1 VNRAALLSW
10 EGLAPTTVYRATEVV
25 DGQASRAGSSSRRR
39 AASRRRLLLHF
50 GRQGH
55 SGAEQSAGFRS
66 MLMARPRAAR
76 RPRIGLALAGGGPLG
91 AIYEIGVLAAL
102 AEALRGVDLNE
113 MEVYV
118 GVSAGSFI
126 AAGLANGYTPHDLSR
141 VFIEETK
148 SEDRFDPAL
157 LLKPAL
163 REYGRRVVSLPPLL
177 LEALWEYAMRPGNPL
192 AALQRL
198 ARALP
203 TGLFDGEQIDR
214 YLSRIFSSPGRSN
227 DFRKLRHKLYIVAA
241 ELDTGESVAFG
252 APGVDHVPISR
263 AVQASSALPGL
274 FPPVDI
280 GGHFFVDG
288 ALRKTLHASVALAH
302 GVDLLLCV
310 NPLVPFYARQHSLGE
325 AGQRRRDHRLEKL
338 VEGGLPVVLAQ
349 TYRAIIHSRL
359 DAGMERY
366 KTAYPDSDIV
376 LFQPNRSDADMFF
389 TNLFSYSG
397 RHRLCEHAYQKM
409 RRELWERRH
418 ELGPKLAK
426 HGITI
431 DAAVLREE
439 KRTLVKSLR
448 RRRSYQL
455 DTEASQTAR
464 SLAATLDDL
473 QRWLAGHGLA

>member
-1 VNRAALLSW
+1 
-10 EGLAPTTVYRATEVV
+10 
-25 DGQASRAGSSSRRR
+25 
-39 AASRRRLLLHF
+39 
-50 GRQGH
+50 
-55 SGAEQSAGFRS
+55 
-66 MLMARPRAAR
+66 MARADSRS
-76 RPRIGLALAGGGPLG
+76 RPRIGIALAGGGPLG

-102 AEALRGVDLNE
+102 AEALQGFDFTDA
-113 MEVYV
+113 EVYV

-126 AAGLANGYTPHDLSR
+126 AAGLANGFTPQALSR
-141 VFIEETK
+141 LFIEDTH

-157 LLKPAL
+157 LLRPAL
-163 REYGRRVVSLPPLL
+163 REYGRRLAALPPLVAGAAWVYL
-177 LEALWEYAMRPGNPL
+177 TRPGN
-192 AALQRL
+192 ALGALERL
-198 ARALP
+198 GRALP
-203 TGLFDGEQIDR
+203 TGLFDGDQIDR
-214 YLSRIFSSPGRSN
+214 YLARIFAGPGRTN
-227 DFRKLRHKLYIVAA
+227 DFRRLRQKLYIVAA

-280 GGHFFVDG
+280 GGHYFVDG

-302 GVDLLLCV
+302 GVDLLICV
-310 NPLVPFYARQHSLGE
+310 NPLVPYYARRHSLGE
-325 AGQRRRDHRLEKL
+325 GGRRHRDHRLEKL

-366 KTAYPDSDIV
+366 KTAYPDTDIV

-418 ELGPKLAK
+418 ELAPRLAR
-426 HGITI
+426 HGIGI
-431 DAAVLREE
+431 DAAVLRDE
-439 KRTLVKSLR
+439 KRTLVRSLR
-448 RRRSYQL
+448 RQREYRIDSAARR
-455 DTEASQTAR
+455 TAR
-464 SLAATLDDL
+464 ALSHTLDDL
-473 QRWLAGHGLA
+473 QRWLAGHGFA

>member
-1 VNRAALLSW
+1 
-10 EGLAPTTVYRATEVV
+10 
-25 DGQASRAGSSSRRR
+25 
-39 AASRRRLLLHF
+39 
-50 GRQGH
+50 
-55 SGAEQSAGFRS
+55 
-66 MLMARPRAAR
+66 MARAMSKR

-91 AIYEIGVLAAL
+91 AVYEIGVLAAL
-102 AEALRGVDLNE
+102 SEALHGVDLND

-126 AAGLANGYTPHDLSR
+126 AAGLANGYSPHDLSR
-141 VFIEETK
+141 LFVEEAK
-148 SEDRFDPAL
+148 AADRFDPAL
-157 LLKPAL
+157 LLRPAL
-163 REYGRRVVSLPPLL
+163 REYAKRLVSLPPLL
-177 LEALWEYAMRPGNPL
+177 VGAAWESVLHPGDVLGSLE
-192 AALQRL
+192 RL
-198 ARALP
+198 GRALP
-203 TGLFDGEQIDR
+203 TGLFDGDQIDR
-214 YLSRIFSSPGRSN
+214 YLSRIFAAPGRSN
-227 DFRKLRHKLYIVAA
+227 DFRKLKQKLYIVAA

-288 ALRKTLHASVALAH
+288 ALRKTLHASVALQH

-310 NPLVPFYARQHSLGE
+310 NPLVPFYARHHSLGE
-325 AGQRRRDHRLEKL
+325 GGQRRRDHKLEKL

-366 KTAYPDSDIV
+366 KTAFPHTDIV

-418 ELGPKLAK
+418 ELAPKLAR
-426 HGITI
+426 HGVSI
-431 DAAVLREE
+431 DAAVLRDE
-439 KRTLVKSLR
+439 KRTLVKRLR
-448 RRRSYQL
+448 RPREYRF

-464 SLAATLDDL
+464 ELTGTLDDL
-473 QRWLAGHGLA
+473 QRWLAGHGAA